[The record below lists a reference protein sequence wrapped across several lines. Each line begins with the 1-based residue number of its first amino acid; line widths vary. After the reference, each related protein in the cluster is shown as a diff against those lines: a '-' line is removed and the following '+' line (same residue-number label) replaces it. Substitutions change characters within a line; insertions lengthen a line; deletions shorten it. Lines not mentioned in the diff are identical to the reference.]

1 MTQLVVVRNW
11 EVFPARLMNKLQY
24 QETATFGGFATVVQD
39 WRANSTFDPNLTGV
53 GHQPY
58 GNDQLAL
65 FYGENI
71 VHAAKLS
78 IECVNLSES
87 PAFVTILAGPIADIG
102 VAALDHVSELPMHV
116 TRAVASVLGGPAVV
130 KMKQFRRTKEMA
142 DQEEKEALMGD
153 DWDASVAA
161 VPVRQWGFR
170 VMVVSAD
177 GSAVNMVIRQHL
189 VQWVEWYQGDENVG
203 QS

>member
-1 MTQLVVVRNW
+1 M
-11 EVFPARLMNKLQY
+11 
-24 QETATFGGFATVVQD
+24 
-39 WRANSTFDPNLTGV
+39 
-53 GHQPY
+53 
-58 GNDQLAL
+58 
-65 FYGENI
+65 
-71 VHAAKLS
+71 
-78 IECVNLSES
+78 
-87 PAFVTILAGPIADIG
+87 
-102 VAALDHVSELPMHV
+102 
-116 TRAVASVLGGPAVV
+116 V